1 MPSASR
7 SKVCLRGCGQRFAN
21 GMSNEYSSV
30 YPRDLEGIVEES
42 KFRSVMNEINDIMQT
57 YWPCPFCFAFG
68 WGCCLC
74 TAGLSLLCPNMC
86 VSEAE
91 RYLHKHLQQVNG
103 RRAFLDAGVEWRAS
117 RCACTSAIEV
127 HYPAQEAGSAAKP
140 FSSMAA
146 VAPASNVDNSLPSN
160 AT

>member
-1 MPSASR
+1 MADAPR
-7 SKVCLRGCGQRFAN
+7 SKVCLPGCGQRFAN

-30 YPRDLEGIVEES
+30 YPRDLEGIVDES
-42 KFRSVMNEINDIMQT
+42 KFRSVMDEINDIMQT
-57 YWPCPFCFAFG
+57 YWPCPLCFAFG

-74 TAGLSLLCPNMC
+74 TAGVSLLCPNMC

-127 HYPAQEAGSAAKP
+127 HYPTQEGGSARTLPRSAV
-140 FSSMAA
+140 A
-146 VAPASNVDNSLPSN
+146 VAPASAIDGSPQNN